1 MNHEKN
7 IDIKVCGM
15 TQIEQVQQ
23 LAALG
28 VKYAGFIFYE
38 KSPRYVVGKINPKE
52 LREFNTRLN
61 KVGVF
66 VNETT
71 DKILQTV
78 HLYGLDYVQLHGDET
93 PEFCKEI
100 SANIKVIKS
109 FGIGENTNPIRILE
123 KFNDCVDLFLFD
135 VKTEI
140 YGGAGKKFDWNILK
154 SGTIEK
160 PFFLSGGIAPEDIS
174 LIKKFSENNIHS
186 THFSI
191 DLNSRFEEIPGIKN
205 MEKLKNF
212 IEELAVQ

>member
-1 MNHEKN
+1 
-7 IDIKVCGM
+7 
-15 TQIEQVQQ
+15 VQQ

-38 KSPRYVVGKINPKE
+38 KSPRYVVGKMKPKE

-71 DKILQTV
+71 DKILQIV

-100 SANIKVIKS
+100 SANIKTIKS
-109 FGIGENTNPIRILE
+109 FGIGGNTNPIRVLE
-123 KFNDCVDLFLFD
+123 KFNDCVDIFLFD
-135 VKTEI
+135 AKTEI

-154 SGTIEK
+154 SAIIKK

-174 LIKKFSENNIHS
+174 LIKNFSENNLNS

-191 DLNSRFEEIPGIKN
+191 DLNSRFEETPGIKN